1 LSSILSDKR
10 SKVKNTLSFSNTLVL
25 FSVISSKEKKLK
37 IKKYPKK
44 DTTKRILKKQHRGKN
59 AKKRK
64 KGRKKAE
71 KRKKG
76 RKAIKKIGAI
86 FILFGN
92 LSNYFQKVG
101 KVVVKEIVW
110 NGIKICV

>member
-1 LSSILSDKR
+1 MMKKAKNK
-10 SKVKNTLSFSNTLVL
+10 KVSEKGYNEKNF
-25 FSVISSKEKKLK
+25 KEAAS
-37 IKKYPKK
+37 
-44 DTTKRILKKQHRGKN
+44 R
-59 AKKRK
+59 KKRQK
-64 KGRKKAE
+64 TE
-71 KRKKG
+71 KRPKKG